1 MNTLI
6 VGHKIIRLDKVDSTN
21 TFLSENLNNSDF
33 FEGIIVVANQQL
45 KGRGQGQNIWLS
57 KDGEN
62 LLFSILLKP
71 KCDLNYQ
78 YHLNQL
84 IANSICQTLKLYGLD
99 SQIKWPNDILVKNKK
114 IAGILIE
121 NKIKGKILDSSIVG
135 IGLNIEQSE
144 FPKELVNPTSMLL
157 ELQKNIDKDD
167 VLNSFIIQLE
177 KNYFQFKRKE
187 FDLINKEY
195 QSNLFGKNKK
205 ISFLI
210 KNKRVEGVLKLVNNQ
225 GQLVVEIND
234 ALQNYSNS
242 EIKIIME

>member
-177 KNYFQFKRKE
+177 KKYFQFKRKE

-195 QSNLFGKNKK
+195 QSNLFGENKK

-210 KNKRVEGVLKLVNNQ
+210 KNKRVEGVLKSVNNQ

>member
-205 ISFLI
+205 T
-210 KNKRVEGVLKLVNNQ
+210 
-225 GQLVVEIND
+225 
-234 ALQNYSNS
+234 
-242 EIKIIME
+242 

>member
-84 IANSICQTLKLYGLD
+84 IANSI
-99 SQIKWPNDILVKNKK
+99 
-114 IAGILIE
+114 
-121 NKIKGKILDSSIVG
+121 
-135 IGLNIEQSE
+135 
-144 FPKELVNPTSMLL
+144 
-157 ELQKNIDKDD
+157 
-167 VLNSFIIQLE
+167 
-177 KNYFQFKRKE
+177 
-187 FDLINKEY
+187 
-195 QSNLFGKNKK
+195 
-205 ISFLI
+205 
-210 KNKRVEGVLKLVNNQ
+210 
-225 GQLVVEIND
+225 
-234 ALQNYSNS
+234 
-242 EIKIIME
+242 

>member
-144 FPKELVNPTSMLL
+144 FPIELVNPTSMLL

-167 VLNSFIIQLE
+167 VLNNFIIQLE

-195 QSNLFGKNKK
+195 QFNLFGKNKK

-210 KNKRVEGVLKLVNNQ
+210 KNKQVEGVLKSVNNQ